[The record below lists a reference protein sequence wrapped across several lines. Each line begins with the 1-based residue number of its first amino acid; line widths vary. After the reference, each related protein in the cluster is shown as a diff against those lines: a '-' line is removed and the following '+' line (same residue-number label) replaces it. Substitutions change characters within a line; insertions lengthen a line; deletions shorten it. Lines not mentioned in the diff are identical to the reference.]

1 MFIIMKRNTIICKTN
16 NIDQAN
22 CIIKMEQAQSK
33 KMGYNTNGY
42 EICEL
47 IKHELKDLK
56 FGWFRYTTEIK
67 RPNGQNEI
75 LYGEMFYKAK

>member
-1 MFIIMKRNTIICKTN
+1 MLIVMKRNTIICETN

-33 KMGYNTNGY
+33 KLGYDTNGY
-42 EICEL
+42 EICKL
-47 IKHELKDLK
+47 IKCELKDLR
-56 FGWFRYTTEIK
+56 FGWFCYVTEIK

-75 LYGEMFYKAK
+75 LYGKMFYKKK